1 MLNNKGEC
9 GENKTD
15 ISKKPLVIIEYGDD
29 GWDDLH
35 IEKCNLAA
43 LKSVQDQLKLRNQC
57 GVKKMDFIENGYYGL
72 ENDVQYLLMQIHD
85 ISGVAQELMADQGEE
100 MREKLYTP
108 VFTLVEVLSNKISTV
123 KRYLEILGLRNTHAV
138 VEKVETLRAEG
149 RADRQLANSE

>member
-1 MLNNKGEC
+1 MVTNKGEC

-85 ISGVAQELMADQGEE
+85 IAGIAQELMADQGDE
-100 MREKLYTP
+100 MRSKLYVP
-108 VFTLVEVLSNKISTV
+108 VYTLAEVLSDKISTV
-123 KRYLEILGLRNTHAV
+123 RKYLDILELRNTHEV
-138 VEKVETLRAEG
+138 VEKEKAASAGLG
-149 RADRQLANSE
+149 SGGD